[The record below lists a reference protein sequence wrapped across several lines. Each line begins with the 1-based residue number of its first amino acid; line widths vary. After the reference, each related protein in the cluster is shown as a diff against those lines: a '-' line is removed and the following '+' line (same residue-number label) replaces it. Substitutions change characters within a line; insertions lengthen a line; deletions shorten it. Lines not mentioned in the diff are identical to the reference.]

1 MVFFMKDPVRIL
13 VVDDESDIREILR
26 VFLERMGYTVDVAS
40 SGGQALERIGPYDVI
55 ITDLDLGDMSG
66 MEVLAQ
72 VKRRQAA
79 PEVIMISGYGTVE
92 HVSEAFGLGASA
104 YIQKPITFAEV
115 DVRMKEALARRR
127 FAASVDRIVKKAS
140 GEDAELVGHL
150 EQVFHL
156 YDLGRRLIATLDHQR
171 VIDTVLSGLVSI
183 FQCECA
189 SIFLVENGGAALH
202 VYSDLPMSEADQ
214 GAVRADALTFWQNL
228 RREEIAE
235 VRVEMFHRSRL
246 NGDAPGP
253 SGPDAQ
259 TMRVPLSI
267 QEKVIGV
274 LSIRNPTARA
284 SAGHNLEY
292 LPYIVGNL
300 AALALD
306 NASQHRHTRMLAL
319 TDGLT
324 GLHNH
329 RAFLDRLHQ
338 EFDRSR
344 RYNSI
349 LSMIMLD
356 IDDFK
361 AVNDTYGHLQG
372 DLVLKGVAHILRNTS
387 RESDVLGRY
396 GGEEFVAL
404 LPETNASQAL
414 LKAERI
420 RKEIAGHPFQMNHCA
435 VGVTV
440 SLGVATWPNPGIQ
453 VPEDLIKHA
462 DQALYRSKS
471 LGKNRASL
479 EEQM

>member
-1 MVFFMKDPVRIL
+1 MKDPVHIL
-13 VVDDESDIREILR
+13 VVDDEPDIREILM
-26 VFLERMGYTVDVAS
+26 VFLERMGYAVEAAS
-40 SGGQALERIGPYDVI
+40 SGTQALERIEQQAYDVV

-72 VKRRQAA
+72 VKQQQAA
-79 PEVIMISGYGTVE
+79 SEVIMISGYGNVE

-115 DVRMKEALARRR
+115 DVRMKEALANRR
-127 FAASVDRIVKKAS
+127 FAASVDQIVRQAS
-140 GEDAELVGHL
+140 GTDVDLGGHL

-156 YDLGRRLIATLDHQR
+156 YDLGRRLIATLDYQR
-171 VIDTVLSGLVSI
+171 VIDTVLSSLASL
-183 FQCECA
+183 FRCECA
-189 SIFLVENGGAALH
+189 YIFLVENGGAVLH
-202 VYSDLPMSEADQ
+202 VYSDLPMSEADL
-214 GAVRADALTFWQNL
+214 GAVRADALVFWQNL
-228 RREEIAE
+228 RKEEIAE
-235 VRVEMFHRSRL
+235 GRVKISHRSRL
-246 NGDAPGP
+246 NGDAPRP
-253 SGPDAQ
+253 SGGD
-259 TMRVPLSI
+259 TRKMRAPLSV
-267 QEKVIGV
+267 QEKVIGL
-274 LSIRNPTARA
+274 LSVRNPTVRTA
-284 SAGHNLEY
+284 SNLEY

-349 LSMIMLD
+349 LAMIMLD

-361 AVNDTYGHLQG
+361 RVNDTYGHLQG
-372 DLVLKGVAHILRNTS
+372 DLVLKGVARILRNTS
-387 RESDVLGRY
+387 RESDVLCRY

-420 RKEIAGHPFQMNHCA
+420 RKEIASHPFQLNHCA
-435 VGVTV
+435 VDVTV
-440 SLGVATWPNPGIQ
+440 SLGVATWPNLGIQ